1 MFRCRWCPQGFCEDC
16 LDWDKTELI
25 GENLPEFEV
34 MGEDSTT
41 GGFYIKCPTCVDESE
56 EQKAWVENKE
66 KEYKNQHDSWL
77 QEREEMQRQ
86 LNEYDANGKQ
96 ESEHYKANMIN
107 AKTNS
112 RLPQL
117 IETQVKHENDMLIE
131 DDDVTSPPA
140 LTDTSLPTPAL
151 GGSRVGTPMYTEP
164 AQNSKKANKR
174 GEAFGETRAEKRA
187 RLDTQS

>member
-1 MFRCRWCPQGFCEDC
+1 
-16 LDWDKTELI
+16 
-25 GENLPEFEV
+25 
-34 MGEDSTT
+34 
-41 GGFYIKCPTCVDESE
+41 
-56 EQKAWVENKE
+56 
-66 KEYKNQHDSWL
+66 
-77 QEREEMQRQ
+77 MQRQ

-117 IETQVKHENDMLIE
+117 IEPQVKHENDMLID

-187 RLDTQS
+187 RLDAQS